1 VRTEGDPKVLAP
13 AARAALNESGFEQ
26 PIAEVRSMEERIAE
40 LNGKPRLNSVLA
52 VIFSGIAL
60 ILAAVGIYGVI
71 SYSTAQ
77 RSQEIG
83 VRMALGASAGGI
95 VGWIMRQALLLAGT
109 GVILGLAGHF
119 VLSRVL
125 GSLLYGISPNDAST
139 LAISIAVLSL
149 ICILASYIPARRAV
163 KGDPMDALRAE

>member
-1 VRTEGDPKVLAP
+1 
-13 AARAALNESGFEQ
+13 
-26 PIAEVRSMEERIAE
+26 

-60 ILAAVGIYGVI
+60 ILAAVGMYGVI

-95 VGWIMRQALLLAGT
+95 VGWIMRQALLLAGA